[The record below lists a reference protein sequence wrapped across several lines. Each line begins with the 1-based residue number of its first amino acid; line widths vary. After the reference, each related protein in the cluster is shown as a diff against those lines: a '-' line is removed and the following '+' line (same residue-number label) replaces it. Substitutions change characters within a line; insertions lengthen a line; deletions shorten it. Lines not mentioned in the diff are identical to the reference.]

1 MVVSNFSQRFAKQLG
16 DHPVP
21 VLATL
26 ILLSYTKILR
36 TLISVLY
43 VTYLEYPTH
52 DRRCG
57 CTMETLTILVAN
69 ASHFSSGSVCLS
81 LPFSSIHSCFFFF
94 QWLQVISHLRLFSWV
109 HSARLKPFMM
119 HTMLPTK
126 QNIAIGLDCCL
137 CNYTLF
143 FFLCLP
149 FNSILSVIG
158 PVLTC

>member
-81 LPFSSIHSCFFFF
+81 LPFSSIHSLASI
-94 QWLQVISHLRLFSWV
+94 WSVAAGHI
-109 HSARLKPFMM
+109 
-119 HTMLPTK
+119 
-126 QNIAIGLDCCL
+126 
-137 CNYTLF
+137 TLEA
-143 FFLCLP
+143 LLM
-149 FNSILSVIG
+149 G
-158 PVLTC
+158 PQYQAEIFHGFIPCSL

>member
-1 MVVSNFSQRFAKQLG
+1 MMVVSNFSQRFAKQLG
-16 DHPVP
+16 DNPVP

-94 QWLQVISHLRLFSWV
+94 SGCRLYHTSGSFHGSTVPGWNLSWCIPCSLQSKTSLLAWTAVCVITLCSSFCACLSIQFSAW
-109 HSARLKPFMM
+109 
-119 HTMLPTK
+119 
-126 QNIAIGLDCCL
+126 
-137 CNYTLF
+137 
-143 FFLCLP
+143 
-149 FNSILSVIG
+149 
-158 PVLTC
+158 

>member
-1 MVVSNFSQRFAKQLG
+1 MIVVSNFSQRFAKQLG
-16 DHPVP
+16 DNPVP

-57 CTMETLTILVAN
+57 CMMETLTILVAN

-94 QWLQVISHLRLFSWV
+94 SVAAGYITPQALFMGPQCQAETFHDAYHAPYKAKHRYW
-109 HSARLKPFMM
+109 P
-119 HTMLPTK
+119 
-126 QNIAIGLDCCL
+126 GLL
-137 CNYTLF
+137 L
-143 FFLCLP
+143 
-149 FNSILSVIG
+149 V
-158 PVLTC
+158 